1 MTRLEGSP
9 ELVILERETGAVGNA
24 VPDVRYTTRTM
35 LRVEQKIAGIVSEM
49 AAVADHPVGETALKS
64 ALSKYPKLSLDE
76 RKAVRRLT
84 HPRNVEAVA
93 GLTGSGKSEAIA
105 AAKEAWEASGYR
117 VRGATLRA
125 IAAENLEKY
134 SGVESKTLAGWE
146 WEWKN
151 RPAGI
156 SRRDVFVIDEAG
168 IVGSRQ
174 MVRVLSKLHEVG
186 AKAVLIGSAEQ
197 LEPIAAGAAF
207 RAIAE
212 RVTHHEVTG
221 MRRPR
226 ELKHRIDRFKRM
238 QRDFTKVAGRFDLD
252 PAFKARAAELR
263 LEMQQIAKEISSSS
277 DLMREATHAGIASQV
292 KSLAREN
299 ARGASQ
305 EKGFDLE
312 RS

>member
-1 MTRLEGSP
+1 
-9 ELVILERETGAVGNA
+9 
-24 VPDVRYTTRTM
+24 M
-35 LRVEQKIAGIVSEM
+35 LRVEQRIAEIASEM
-49 AAVADHPVGETALKS
+49 AQVAHHPVRDAASNS
-64 ALSKYPKLSLDE
+64 ALSKFPRLSVDE
-76 RKAVRRLT
+76 REAVRHLT
-84 HPRNVEAVA
+84 GPRSVEAVT
-93 GLTGSGKSEAIA
+93 GLTDSGKSEVIA
-105 AAKEAWEASGYR
+105 AAKDVWEASGYR
-117 VRGATLRA
+117 IRGATLRS

-134 SGVESKTLAGWE
+134 SGVESKTLAAWE
-146 WEWKN
+146 WDWKN
-151 RPAGI
+151 RPAGV
-156 SRRDVFVIDEAG
+156 SRGDVFVIDEVG

-174 MVRVLSKLHEVG
+174 MARILSKLHEVG
-186 AKAVLIGSAEQ
+186 AKAVLIGSVEQ

-212 RVTHHEVTG
+212 RVGYHDVTG

-226 ELKHRIDRFKRM
+226 KLKHRIDRFKRM